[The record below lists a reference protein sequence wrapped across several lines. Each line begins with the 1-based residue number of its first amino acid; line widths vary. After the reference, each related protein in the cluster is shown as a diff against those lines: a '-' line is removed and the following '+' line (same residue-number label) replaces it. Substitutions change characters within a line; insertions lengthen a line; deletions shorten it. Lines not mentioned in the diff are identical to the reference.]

1 MRNSSGGWHQRW
13 NRRDLRGGKKTRSAL
28 PHREMDKADDRGWA
42 RGDLFCLGR
51 VGAAS
56 KKGFE
61 QGLEGIG
68 VWVRGQ
74 QELGLREGKRL

>member
-1 MRNSSGGWHQRW
+1 MEQEGPQR
-13 NRRDLRGGKKTRSAL
+13 GKKKKKPSAL

-42 RGDLFCLGR
+42 RGDLFCLGG
-51 VGAAS
+51 VGSAS

-74 QELGLREGKRL
+74 QELGLREGKRLREARVQKR